1 MYYNYTLSYFK
12 TMGKC
17 LLFFVSFS
25 CLLFS
30 QEYRSIEWMGFEINY
45 QGDSLLTFNNSLY
58 DESKSLNNIY
68 FEQIPIQS
76 KNVKL
81 NFFDVHYIDV
91 EGHDIPFVNQ
101 ESISSNISFDYHVGF
116 QKNQNYIF
124 LYFSP
129 FILDENKL
137 KKIVSFKFSIEE
149 MNTINRQK
157 KSSIQNSIF
166 ST

>member
-1 MYYNYTLSYFK
+1 MDYNYTLNNFT
-12 TMGKC
+12 TMNRC
-17 LLFFVSFS
+17 LLFFISCS

-30 QEYRSIEWMGFEINY
+30 QEYRSIDWMGFEINY
-45 QGDSLLTFNNSLY
+45 QGDSLLKFNNSLY
-58 DESKSLNNIY
+58 DDSKSLNNIY

-81 NFFDVHYIDV
+81 KFCDVQYIDL
-91 EGHDIPFVNQ
+91 EDHDIPYVNK
-101 ESISSNISFDYHVGF
+101 ESISSNTSFDYHIGS

-129 FILDENKL
+129 FLLDENKI

-149 MNTINRQK
+149 MKTITKKK

-166 ST
+166 I